1 MTSESLL
8 YWHPS
13 SPPPYLGS
21 YSYRFFI
28 YIVLQLDART
38 QIISVGGKN
47 MQLRKI
53 SKIDEEK
60 CTGCGLCTEACHEGA
75 LQLVNGKAKLVSASQ
90 CDGLGIC
97 LPVCPNGAI
106 TLEEEF
112 TINSETNASP
122 NSDFQCPGSRS
133 NLIAKKRIN
142 SQTEQSISME
152 SQLQQWPCQIK
163 LIPTTAGYFDK
174 AHLLIAADC
183 TAYAYASIHNDF
195 MRGKITLIGCPKLDN
210 CNYAEKLGEIFQ
222 SNNIASIT
230 VLRMEK
236 PCCSG
241 LVNAAREALER
252 SGKAISFDA
261 VIIGVDGS
269 IIETQG

>member
-1 MTSESLL
+1 
-8 YWHPS
+8 
-13 SPPPYLGS
+13 
-21 YSYRFFI
+21 
-28 YIVLQLDART
+28 
-38 QIISVGGKN
+38 

-60 CTGCGLCTEACHEGA
+60 CTGCGLCTQACHEGA
-75 LQLVNGKAKLVSASQ
+75 LQLVGGKAKLISASQ

-106 TLEEEF
+106 TLEEQNLVNNV
-112 TINSETNASP
+112 INVSAS
-122 NSDFQCPGSRS
+122 STSRCPGNHS
-133 NLIAKKRIN
+133 NLIERAEVKKQP
-142 SQTEQSISME
+142 SMQTESTE

-163 LIPTTAGYFDK
+163 LIPTTASYFDN

-183 TAYAYASIHNDF
+183 TAYAYATIHNDF
-195 MRGKITLIGCPKLDN
+195 MRGKITIISCPKLDDG
-210 CNYAEKLGEIFQ
+210 NYAEKLKEIFQ
-222 SNNIASIT
+222 SNNISRIT

-241 LVNAAREALER
+241 LVNAAREALVN
-252 SGKAISFDA
+252 SGKSIPFDF

-269 IIETQG
+269 IIENQA

>member
-1 MTSESLL
+1 
-8 YWHPS
+8 
-13 SPPPYLGS
+13 
-21 YSYRFFI
+21 
-28 YIVLQLDART
+28 
-38 QIISVGGKN
+38 

-60 CTGCGLCTEACHEGA
+60 CTGCGLCTQACHEGA
-75 LQLVNGKAKLVSASQ
+75 LRIIGGKAKLVSASQ

-106 TLEEEF
+106 TLEEQII
-112 TINSETNASP
+112 TATTSIPTNPSMG
-122 NSDFQCPGSRS
+122 CPGSRS
-133 NLIAKKRIN
+133 NLIDRKKLSSS
-142 SQTEQSISME
+142 SQPTKQPAATQ

-163 LIPTTAGYFDK
+163 LIPTTATYFDN

-183 TAYAYASIHNDF
+183 TAYAYAGIHNDF
-195 MRGKITLIGCPKLDN
+195 MQGKITIIGCPKLDN
-210 CNYAEKLGEIFQ
+210 CNYAEKLREIFQ
-222 SNNIASIT
+222 SNTISRVT

-241 LVNAAREALER
+241 LVHAAREALEN
-252 SGKAISFDA
+252 SGKSIPFDF

-269 IIETQG
+269 IVQTQA